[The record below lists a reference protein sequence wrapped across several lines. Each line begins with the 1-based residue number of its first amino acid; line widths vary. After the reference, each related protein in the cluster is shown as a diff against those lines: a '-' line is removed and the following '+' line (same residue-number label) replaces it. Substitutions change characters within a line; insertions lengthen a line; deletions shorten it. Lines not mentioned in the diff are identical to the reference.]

1 MPELVGMLGTIAALL
16 TLVGS
21 YRLADYFF
29 NRGPELA
36 GLLAVGVTAAF
47 LILFEPLMLLM
58 GTLALVAP
66 VAAVASHY
74 GLSPASMLP
83 SGRGT
88 GSGSGGSGTGSGG
101 SGTGTGGSGT
111 GTSTGN
117 TGGSTTGSGSGNSG
131 GGSGGGGTTS
141 GNSGGGGSGSG
152 TTGGGSTPG
161 IQCPNCGEQNDPDA
175 TFCANSSCGY
185 KLDT

>member
-66 VAAVASHY
+66 VAAAASHY
-74 GLSPASMLP
+74 GWSPAAMLP
-83 SGRGT
+83 SGSGT
-88 GSGSGGSGTGSGG
+88 SASGGSGAGNTG
-101 SGTGTGGSGT
+101 SGTGTSGSGTGTSGSGTGTSGSGT

-117 TGGSTTGSGSGNSG
+117 TGSSTTSSGSGT
-131 GGSGGGGTTS
+131 SGGGGTT
-141 GNSGGGGSGSG
+141 GGSAPG
-152 TTGGGSTPG
+152 T
-161 IQCPNCGEQNDPDA
+161 QCPNCGEQNGPDA

>member
-1 MPELVGMLGTIAALL
+1 MAELVGMLGTIAALL

-21 YRLADYFF
+21 YRFADYFF

-66 VAAVASHY
+66 VVAAASHY
-74 GLSPASMLP
+74 GWSPAAMLP
-83 SGRGT
+83 SGGGT
-88 GSGSGGSGTGSGG
+88 SASGG

-111 GTSTGN
+111 SNSGSGTGTNSGTTGG
-117 TGGSTTGSGSGNSG
+117 TGGSTTSSG
-131 GGSGGGGTTS
+131 
-141 GNSGGGGSGSG
+141 SGGGGSGSSGGGGGPG
-152 TTGGGSTPG
+152 TT
-161 IQCPNCGEQNDPDA
+161 CPNCGEQNNPDA
-175 TFCANSSCGY
+175 TFCVNSSCGY
-185 KLDT
+185 RLDT

>member
-47 LILFEPLMLLM
+47 LILFKPLMLLM

-74 GLSPASMLP
+74 GWSPASMLP
-83 SGRGT
+83 SGSGT
-88 GSGSGGSGTGSGG
+88 GSGTSGGSGTSSNG
-101 SGTGTGGSGT
+101 SGTT
-111 GTSTGN
+111 
-117 TGGSTTGSGSGNSG
+117 
-131 GGSGGGGTTS
+131 GGSGGGGS
-141 GNSGGGGSGSG
+141 GGSGGGSSSGSGGGSTTGGGSSTTSSGSGS
-152 TTGGGSTPG
+152 GGGSTPG
-161 IQCPNCGEQNDPDA
+161 TQCPNCGEQNDPDA

>member
-66 VAAVASHY
+66 VVAVANHY
-74 GLSPASMLP
+74 GWSPAAMLP
-83 SGRGT
+83 T
-88 GSGSGGSGTGSGG
+88 GSGTGSGAG
-101 SGTGTGGSGT
+101 GGGSGT
-111 GTSTGN
+111 GTSGGGSGGGSTTSGGSNTTGS
-117 TGGSTTGSGSGNSG
+117 GSSTTGSGSGNSG
-131 GGSGGGGTTS
+131 GGG
-141 GNSGGGGSGSG
+141 
-152 TTGGGSTPG
+152 PG
-161 IQCPNCGEQNDPDA
+161 IQCPSCGKQNDPDE
-175 TFCANSSCGY
+175 TFCVNDSCGY
-185 KLDT
+185 RLDT

>member
-47 LILFEPLMLLM
+47 LILFEPLMILM

-88 GSGSGGSGTGSGG
+88 GSSSGG

-111 GTSTGN
+111 GTGSSGTGN
-117 TGGSTTGSGSGNSG
+117 TGGSTTGSG
-131 GGSGGGGTTS
+131 TTG

-152 TTGGGSTPG
+152 TTDGRSTPD

-175 TFCANSSCGY
+175 RFCANSSCGY
-185 KLDT
+185 KLDI

>member
-74 GLSPASMLP
+74 GLSPAAMLP
-83 SGRGT
+83 SGSGT
-88 GSGSGGSGTGSGG
+88 SASGGSGAGNSG
-101 SGTGTGGSGT
+101 SGTGASGSGT

-117 TGGSTTGSGSGNSG
+117 TGGSTTSSGSGT
-131 GGSGGGGTTS
+131 SGGGGTT
-141 GNSGGGGSGSG
+141 GGGGNSPG
-152 TTGGGSTPG
+152 T
-161 IQCPNCGEQNDPDA
+161 QCPNCGEQNDPDA
-175 TFCANSSCGY
+175 TFCVNSSCGY

>member
-83 SGRGT
+83 
-88 GSGSGGSGTGSGG
+88 GGSGTSASGG

-152 TTGGGSTPG
+152 TTGGGTTGGGSSPG
-161 IQCPNCGEQNDPDA
+161 TQCPNCGEQNDPDA